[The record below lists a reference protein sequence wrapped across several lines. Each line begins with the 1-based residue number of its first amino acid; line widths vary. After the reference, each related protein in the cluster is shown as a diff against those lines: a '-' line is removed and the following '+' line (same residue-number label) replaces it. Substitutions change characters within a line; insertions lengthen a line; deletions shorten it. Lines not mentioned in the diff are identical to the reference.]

1 MAKITP
7 TPAELP
13 ILRTALDVPGV
24 DPIFW
29 GTVIGTEKGPQPVI
43 DVGWTHAA
51 GRLPGPGPT
60 VQCVGLPDEAGDVE
74 IPTATGHAVLDEPGP
89 LALGTKIIEAVGELP
104 NSNRQFSLEF
114 SFRECGLGP
123 VE

>member
-1 MAKITP
+1 MPKITP
-7 TPAELP
+7 TQAELP
-13 ILRTALDVPGV
+13 ILRAALDLPGV
-24 DPIFW
+24 DQTFW
-29 GTVIGTEKGPQPVI
+29 AVWVGTTKGPMPVI
-43 DVGWTHAA
+43 DSDWTHAA
-51 GRLPGPGPT
+51 ARLPGPGPT

-89 LALGTKIIEAVGELP
+89 LALGNKIIEAVGELP

>member
-1 MAKITP
+1 MPKITP
-7 TPAELP
+7 TTAELP
-13 ILRTALDVPGV
+13 ILRAALNQPGV

-29 GTVIGTEKGPQPVI
+29 GVVVGTKKGPQPVI

-51 GRLPGPGPT
+51 GRHPGPGPT
-60 VQCVGLPDEAGDVE
+60 VQCIGLPDEEGDVE

>member
-1 MAKITP
+1 MPKITP
-7 TPAELP
+7 TTEELP
-13 ILRTALDVPGV
+13 ILRAALDTPGV
-24 DPIFW
+24 DPTFW
-29 GTVIGTEKGPQPVI
+29 GTVIGTTKGPQPVI
-43 DVGWTHAA
+43 DVGWTHTA
-51 GRLPGPGPT
+51 GRPPGPGPT
-60 VQCVGLPDEAGDVE
+60 VQCLGLPDEEGDVE

-89 LALGTKIIEAVGELP
+89 LALGNKLIEAVGELP